1 MKFLLDAS
9 ALLNDPNFRFEES
22 NSYITTTEIMDEWKT
37 FEAKFLAE
45 NALHKNLLRI
55 EEPELKFREQ
65 IAILVRQHGFNKLS
79 KPDLSLLALSLQYQ
93 SKKEDF
99 SVITDDFSIQNFL
112 KILKIPF
119 SQAIQGKIDKVLS
132 FKNICPGCSR
142 TFYDPSLKTCDFC
155 GSKLKKQAIFK

>member
-9 ALLNDPNFRFEES
+9 ALLNDPNFRFEEN
-22 NSYITTTEIMDEWKT
+22 NSYVTTTEIMDEWKT

-45 NALHKNLLRI
+45 NALHKNLLKI

-65 IAILVRQHGFNKLS
+65 IASLVRQHGFNKLS
-79 KPDLSLLALSLQYQ
+79 KPDISLLALSLQYQ

-99 SVITDDFSIQNFL
+99 AVITDDFSIQNFL

-119 SQAIQGKIDKVLS
+119 SQAIQGKIDKILS
-132 FKNICPGCSR
+132 LKNVCPGCNR
-142 TFYDPSLKTCDFC
+142 VFLDPMAKTCDFC
-155 GSKLKKQAIFK
+155 GSRLKKQAIFK